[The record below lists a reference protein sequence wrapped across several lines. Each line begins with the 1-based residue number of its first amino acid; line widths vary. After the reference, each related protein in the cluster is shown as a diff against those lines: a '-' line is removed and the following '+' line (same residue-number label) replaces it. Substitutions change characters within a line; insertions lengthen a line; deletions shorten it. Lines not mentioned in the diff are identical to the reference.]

1 MVEVR
6 GTQRWRRVRGAIDSS
21 FNLVATHPSSRPELW
36 GERGRRWRLGGGG
49 GDALGGAGKKRR
61 GRGEEKRKKKDLTAK
76 GWQRRVPGFGG
87 AG

>member
-1 MVEVR
+1 M
-6 GTQRWRRVRGAIDSS
+6 I
-21 FNLVATHPSSRPELW
+21 LLLISSRPIPRVDLSCG
-36 GERGRRWRLGGGG
+36 GERGRRWRGRGRE

-76 GWQRRVPGFGG
+76 GWQRRDPGFGG